1 MPLIITPLFLVS
13 GMYRI
18 VLIVIFLNIMPLM
31 CRELTGIQSISVLTY
46 MALTMISLDS
56 LIREDKIP

>member
-31 CRELTGIQSISVLTY
+31 CRELTGIQSISVLTI
-46 MALTMISLDS
+46 MALIRISLD
-56 LIREDKIP
+56 

>member
-18 VLIVIFLNIMPLM
+18 VLNIMPLL
-31 CRELTGIQSISVLTY
+31 CLEFTGIQSISVLTI
-46 MALTMISLDS
+46 MALIRISLD
-56 LIREDKIP
+56 